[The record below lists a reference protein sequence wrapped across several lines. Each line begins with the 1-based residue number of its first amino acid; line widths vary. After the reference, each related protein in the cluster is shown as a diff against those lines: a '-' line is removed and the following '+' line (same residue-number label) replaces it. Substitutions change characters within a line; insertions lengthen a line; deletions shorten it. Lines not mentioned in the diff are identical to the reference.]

1 MLRLRSFANRRRVSS
16 SDDGG
21 LAPLQ
26 DAAQTKRERRFR
38 PLSFELI
45 ALTEP
50 LLGTACVLPQPI
62 LTSGEKSSRKSG
74 SNNYAARLLPSAYVN
89 NLIWG

>member
-1 MLRLRSFANRRRVSS
+1 MLKPRSSANRQSGSS
-16 SDDGG
+16 SDK
-21 LAPLQ
+21 AR
-26 DAAQTKRERRFR
+26 DALRCSTNEKRAA
-38 PLSFELI
+38 LSAALFELI

-74 SNNYAARLLPSAYVN
+74 NNNYAARLLPSAYVN